1 MVATRKLYL
10 GPPIPA
16 SPARLKANPAK
27 SSYIHAWLGDFP
39 SEGISNKAGEIAT
52 KLASIGYDSL
62 SSLHE
67 MESEEAPAQ
76 LEALGILAIH
86 AKMIIRDAR
95 AIHHKELAPIPL
107 PAVPADP
114 KEKSWPPWT
123 ERMTVNANQHQCSHN
138 ELLRWLT
145 GLLCFVE
152 AHSVIFGPIMR
163 VF

>member
-1 MVATRKLYL
+1 
-10 GPPIPA
+10 
-16 SPARLKANPAK
+16 
-27 SSYIHAWLGDFP
+27 
-39 SEGISNKAGEIAT
+39 
-52 KLASIGYDSL
+52 
-62 SSLHE
+62 
-67 MESEEAPAQ
+67 
-76 LEALGILAIH
+76 
-86 AKMIIRDAR
+86 MIIRDAR
-95 AIHHKELAPIPL
+95 AIHHKELAPIPS

-163 VF
+163 AFCKSPDMSDIDYKDLHDQASGWHL